1 MISAPSCDAK
11 EIHSHRVTVCESEV
25 FVQHLD
31 SKVNQE
37 QNMTETT
44 DVSKG
49 QTSATEVSL
58 LSAKVHD
65 LLLMSLWFYYNTS
78 YVLYIQEA
86 SKQAMIGQ
94 WPDVDSAKMGTQTC

>member
-11 EIHSHRVTVCESEV
+11 EIHSLRGTVCANEV
-25 FVQHLD
+25 FIQLLD

-37 QNMTETT
+37 QNVTETT
-44 DVSKG
+44 DALKG
-49 QTSATEVSL
+49 QSSPTEVCL

-65 LLLMSLWFYYNTS
+65 LLLIALWFYYNTS
-78 YVLYIQEA
+78 YVLCIQEA

-94 WPDVDSAKMGTQTC
+94 WPDADGAEMGTQAR